1 MMQKCCGYY
10 CAMIA
15 MVGIFFYAV
24 VLLMEIRRNQF
35 VLYRLQYP
43 EDPKEAVEKFEGKT
57 SQDVAVAMNE
67 EADHKITAMAIAI
80 GLNVLC
86 IAGCLLS
93 AKLAEKKERDAR
105 ARQEAEME
113 EFKEN

>member
-1 MMQKCCGYY
+1 MQKCCGYY

-15 MVGIFFYAV
+15 VVGIFFYAV
-24 VLLMEIRRNQF
+24 VLVMEIRRNQF
-35 VLYRLQYP
+35 VLFKLQYP
-43 EDPKEAVEKFEGKT
+43 EVESEAKEKFENST
-57 SQDVAVAMNE
+57 SLEVATAMAE
-67 EADHKITAMAIAI
+67 EADHKVTALGIAI

-86 IAGCLLS
+86 IAGCLFS
-93 AKLAEKKERDAR
+93 AKWAEKKERDAR